1 MPERI
6 PAQRPPG
13 GSAPLDVSSVAP
25 AGAGGGVISCLSVI
39 APVGAVVVLPV
50 MLGLVVSGAW
60 REPGGV
66 GLVGACLALG
76 CSGRYSYQRIRCM

>member
-1 MPERI
+1 M
-6 PAQRPPG
+6 
-13 GSAPLDVSSVAP
+13 
-25 AGAGGGVISCLSVI
+25 
-39 APVGAVVVLPV
+39 GAVVVLPV